1 MVIFC
6 DINNLNVS
14 LPTASGVVQA
24 SRDVSLTI
32 GKGEAHCIAGESG
45 CGKTIVALAIMRLLP
60 KNAITRGKI
69 IFNGTNLFHLSEK
82 EMRDIRGNHI
92 AMVFEQPQSCFNP
105 VYTVGDQ
112 LSEAV
117 RIHERCSSSAARE
130 KAITLMTQVNIPDPR
145 KRYDQY
151 PHEYSGG
158 MVQRAMI
165 AMAMAL
171 KPALLIA
178 DEPTTALDVTT
189 RSHVVSLIKTFV
201 AEFNTALLLITHD
214 LGLAFQLCENISI
227 MYAGRIVESGQIED
241 IQKMPQHPYTQA
253 LMHAFS
259 NDASAPIGG
268 MAPELTK
275 LPTGCPFHPRCKNR
289 MRICHEVEPQ
299 VKNGVRCHL

>member
-1 MVIFC
+1 MMTALNII
-6 DINNLNVS
+6 DLNVG
-14 LPTASGVVQA
+14 LPTASGVVHA

-32 GKGEAHCIAGESG
+32 GQGESHCIAGESG

-60 KNAITRGKI
+60 KNAITRGRI
-69 IFNGTNLFHLSEK
+69 IFNDMNLFHLSEK
-82 EMRDIRGNHI
+82 EMRDIRGNQI

-130 KAITLMTQVNIPDPR
+130 KAINLMTQVNIPDTR

-189 RSHVVSLIKTFV
+189 QEHVVSLIKT
-201 AEFNTALLLITHD
+201 FNTALLLITHD
-214 LGLAFQLCENISI
+214 LEVAFRLCERISI
-227 MYAGRIVESGQIED
+227 MYAGWIVEKGAVVD
-241 IQKMPQHPYTQA
+241 IQRRPEHPYTQA
-253 LMHAFS
+253 LIHAFS
-259 NDASAPIGG
+259 NGASSLIEG
-268 MAPELTK
+268 MAPELTN

-289 MRICHEVEPQ
+289 RPICREVQPPK
-299 VKNGVRCHL
+299 KNGVRCHL